1 MVFDSLK
8 KLLSGKEA
16 APTAPARKA
25 ARLLDQG
32 PFQAP
37 TLALDARGRAT
48 AIWRAETSIKAIRF
62 FPKGEPEG
70 PVELQAHP
78 GAQVGDP
85 LLLRSEEALLAVW
98 TVREGRSTRIL
109 ARLLNASLEGEPHTV
124 VTLPDEI
131 TALQGEVDRR
141 GDAVLAWVRRGPEG
155 YFVEALTYARNQEA
169 WDATPTRLDGPL
181 DQPTPLALAPE
192 PKGSALAVWNHTGG
206 GYEGLVASHYFGKER
221 IWSDRPVGIAP
232 AVARSLQLSTDDQ
245 GNAIL
250 LYLSTEGPRTALD
263 ACVFSAST
271 YAWHGPHRLASA
283 QEVSLPQVGMDRR
296 GAGLAVWRQ
305 SESSGNARLFSR
317 AFQGGKWAPTPE
329 ALEGDMASGKAHA
342 FALSP
347 DARGVVVWAQA
358 APGATAGAE
367 GIFLRTF
374 THGRW
379 DPSAQ
384 TFSPPTK
391 YAHHSLCVAVAGE
404 YTAALW
410 LAGLGRCG
418 LMGLVER

>member
-8 KLLSGKEA
+8 KLLAGKEA
-16 APTAPARKA
+16 APAAPVRRAP
-25 ARLLDQG
+25 RLLDQG

-37 TLALDARGRAT
+37 ALAVDARGRAT
-48 AIWRAETSIKAIRF
+48 ALWRADTSIKAIRF
-62 FPKGEPEG
+62 FARGEPEEA
-70 PVELQAHP
+70 VELQAHP
-78 GAQVGDP
+78 GAQVGNP
-85 LLLRSEEALLAVW
+85 ILLRSEEALLAVW

-109 ARLLNASLEGEPHTV
+109 ARFLTESLAGESVTV
-124 VTLPDEI
+124 ATLVDEVT
-131 TALQGEVDRR
+131 TLQGEVDRR
-141 GDAVLAWVRRGPEG
+141 GDAVLAWVRRTPEG
-155 YFVEALTYARNQEA
+155 HLVEALTYNRNLDL
-169 WDATPTRLDGPL
+169 WDPTPTRLDGPL
-181 DQPTPLALAPE
+181 DQPTPLVLAPE
-192 PKGSALAVWNHTGG
+192 PKGSALAVWNHHGG

-232 AVARSLQLSTDDQ
+232 ALARSLDLTTDDH

-250 LYLSTEGPRTALD
+250 LYLSSEGPRTALD
-263 ACVFSAST
+263 ACVFSAAT

-305 SESSGNARLFSR
+305 SETAGNARLFSR
-317 AFQGGKWAPTPE
+317 AFQGGKWAAAPE
-329 ALEGDMASGKAHA
+329 PLEGDMASGKAHA
-342 FALSP
+342 FALSG
-347 DARGVVVWAQA
+347 DARGVVIWAQA

-374 THGRW
+374 AHGRW
-379 DPSAQ
+379 DPQAQ
-384 TFSPPTK
+384 TLSTPTK

>member
-8 KLLSGKEA
+8 KLLSGQES
-16 APTAPARKA
+16 APAAPARKA

-32 PFQAP
+32 PFTAP
-37 TLALDARGRAT
+37 TLALDAQGRAT
-48 AIWRAETSIKAIRF
+48 VLWRSEATIKATRF
-62 FPKGEPEG
+62 GVRGEPEG
-70 PVELQAHP
+70 PVDLETHP

-98 TVREGRSTRIL
+98 TVREGRSTRIQV
-109 ARLLNASLEGEPHTV
+109 RFLNGPLEGEPHTAI
-124 VTLPDEI
+124 TLSDDI
-131 TALQGEVDRR
+131 TTLRGEVDRR
-141 GDAVLAWVRRGPEG
+141 GDAVLAWVRRTAEG
-155 YFVEALTYARNQEA
+155 HLVEALTYNRNQDQ

-192 PKGSALAVWNHTGG
+192 PKGSALAVWNHQGG

-221 IWSDRPVGIAP
+221 IWSDRPVG
-232 AVARSLQLSTDDQ
+232 VASALARTLELTTDDQ

-250 LYLSTEGPRTALD
+250 LYLSTEGARTALD

-271 YAWHGPHRLASA
+271 YTWHGPHRLASA
-283 QEVSLPQVGMDRR
+283 QDVSLPQVGMDRR

-305 SESSGNARLFSR
+305 SEVAGNARLFSR
-317 AFQGGKWAPTPE
+317 AFQGGKWAPAPE
-329 ALEGDMASGKAHA
+329 PLEGDMASGKAHA
-342 FALSP
+342 FDLSGE
-347 DARGVVVWAQA
+347 ARGVVIWAQA

-374 THGRW
+374 TRGRW
-379 DPSAQ
+379 EPSAQ
-384 TFSPPTK
+384 TLSQPTK
-391 YAHHSLCVAVAGE
+391 YAHHSLCVAVSGDT
-404 YTAALW
+404 TAAVW

-418 LMGLVER
+418 LMGIVER